1 MTTDRASL
9 LVAGLLLAAF
19 VAYSFTLYATL
30 PGGGEPLAPAAD
42 RGKALW
48 QRYNCTACHQVYG
61 LGGFLGPDL
70 TNIYSNRGEAHIR
83 AMLRTGTNTMPV
95 YPLSD
100 AQLDDLMAYLRH
112 IDGTGKADPRTFKIH
127 PDGTIAQP

>member
-1 MTTDRASL
+1 
-9 LVAGLLLAAF
+9 
-19 VAYSFTLYATL
+19 
-30 PGGGEPLAPAAD
+30 
-42 RGKALW
+42 
-48 QRYNCTACHQVYG
+48 
-61 LGGFLGPDL
+61 
-70 TNIYSNRGEAHIR
+70 
-83 AMLRTGTNTMPV
+83 MPV

>member
-1 MTTDRASL
+1 MTTDRAWL
-9 LVAGLLLAAF
+9 LVAGLLLTAF
-19 VAYSFTLYATL
+19 LAYSFTLYATL
-30 PGGGEPLAPAAD
+30 PGGGVPLAPAAD
-42 RGKALW
+42 RGKTLW

-70 TNIYSNRGEAHIR
+70 TNVYARRNEAHIR
-83 AMLRTGTNTMPV
+83 AMLRSGTNTMPV

-100 AQLDDLMAYLRH
+100 TEIGDLLAYLKH
-112 IDGTGKADPRTFKIH
+112 VDGSGQADPRTFKIH